1 MSVIELKG
9 VEKRYG
15 AKVVFAG
22 VNMEIP
28 AGTFVVLRGESGSG
42 KSTLLDLMAGL
53 EKPTAGQVVVDGREV
68 WQMKAKERVEFYRH
82 TVGIVFQGSYL
93 QPQLTLRENIAL
105 PGVFAGVAKAEREAQ
120 VERLA
125 ELLGI
130 TENLSSLPEAVSGG
144 QAERACIARALLLR
158 PKIILADEP
167 TANLDARN
175 AQVVLELLEMVRQKL
190 GVTVVVA
197 SHGTEVLR
205 MATQVVTV
213 AEGKVKSERE
223 R

>member
-28 AGTFVVLRGESGSG
+28 TGAFVVLRGESGSG

-53 EKPTAGQVVVDGREV
+53 EKPTMGQVVVDGREV
-68 WQMKAKERVEFYRH
+68 WRMKARERVEFYRY

>member
-1 MSVIELKG
+1 
-9 VEKRYG
+9 
-15 AKVVFAG
+15 
-22 VNMEIP
+22 ME
-28 AGTFVVLRGESGSG
+28 
-42 KSTLLDLMAGL
+42 
-53 EKPTAGQVVVDGREV
+53 Q
-68 WQMKAKERVEFYRH
+68 
-82 TVGIVFQGSYL
+82 
-93 QPQLTLRENIAL
+93 
-105 PGVFAGVAKAEREAQ
+105 
-120 VERLA
+120 LA

-130 TENLSSLPEAVSGG
+130 TENLGSLPEAVSGG

-213 AEGKVKSERE
+213 AEGKVKSERG